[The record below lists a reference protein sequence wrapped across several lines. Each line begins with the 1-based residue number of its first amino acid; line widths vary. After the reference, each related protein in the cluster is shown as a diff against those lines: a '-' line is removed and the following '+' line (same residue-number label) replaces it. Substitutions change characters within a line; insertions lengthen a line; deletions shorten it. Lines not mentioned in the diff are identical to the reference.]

1 MSSQASKLRSL
12 LATPTDSYQLYTLS
26 DIPTARS
33 WDYSLPTISCR
44 LFTDRLNFNSD
55 ASFFQLRKDVNRGLP
70 WKLMDNAQV
79 FDANNDVVLFGG
91 CLLDIVL
98 NRQYCINDFDLR
110 IVGEGYLNDEARC
123 VAKAKEFVSS
133 IFEYLKKENQIHDLL
148 KGCQPHCSRLAVKDG
163 AVILDH
169 LARFSIENMAI
180 VMDTTSFVNY
190 YCRDATDEEKQAERV
205 SSGRHV
211 AGQFSRF
218 IKYHVDKGFD
228 IILPELDIGKVPRRN
243 LEYDVD
249 EVLPL
254 PCMTAVYN
262 RVDNNSIKTLEL
274 KAPKGLADK
283 IPNGGLIGSYDSSL
297 APDVGVSIHHNIKRL
312 VNEVYNSFK
321 YVARGEVPDDLQSGS
336 ISIDRLTGYFAV
348 TPPDEVV
355 EILVAKPLRENVCRK
370 GVLPKPFVLDK
381 DSLKKLVE
389 LEIARLADR
398 IESLPETLI
407 SKNLQSLVYQ
417 FPENVSTKDEVFDAI
432 YGSMV

>member
-33 WDYSLPTISCR
+33 RDYSLPTISCR

-55 ASFFQLRKDVNRGLP
+55 ASFFQLLKDVNRGLP

-110 IVGEGYLNDEARC
+110 IVEEGYLNDEARC

-133 IFEYLKKENQIHDLL
+133 IFEYLKKENQSIDERIACAKNDRREWDDHQEMVKCNLQDIVVSRARSTVSVHIPSYGRTEACVFQLTFAPVKSVHDLL

-163 AVILDH
+163 AVVLDH

-205 SSGRHV
+205 SSGCG
-211 AGQFSRF
+211 A
-218 IKYHVDKGFD
+218 
-228 IILPELDIGKVPRRN
+228 
-243 LEYDVD
+243 
-249 EVLPL
+249 VL
-254 PCMTAVYN
+254 
-262 RVDNNSIKTLEL
+262 
-274 KAPKGLADK
+274 
-283 IPNGGLIGSYDSSL
+283 
-297 APDVGVSIHHNIKRL
+297 
-312 VNEVYNSFK
+312 
-321 YVARGEVPDDLQSGS
+321 
-336 ISIDRLTGYFAV
+336 
-348 TPPDEVV
+348 
-355 EILVAKPLRENVCRK
+355 
-370 GVLPKPFVLDK
+370 
-381 DSLKKLVE
+381 
-389 LEIARLADR
+389 
-398 IESLPETLI
+398 
-407 SKNLQSLVYQ
+407 
-417 FPENVSTKDEVFDAI
+417 
-432 YGSMV
+432 